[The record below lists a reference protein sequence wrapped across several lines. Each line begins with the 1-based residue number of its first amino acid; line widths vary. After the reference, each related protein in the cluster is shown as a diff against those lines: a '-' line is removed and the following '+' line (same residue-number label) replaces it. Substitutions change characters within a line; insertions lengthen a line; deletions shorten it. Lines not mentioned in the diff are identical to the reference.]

1 MEHKQIEIDHLLSRE
16 EVAKIY
22 GVSIPTVDRWA
33 REGTLPPAFKIGK
46 TTRWRTSDI
55 KKHIAGEA
63 RHTHGSLKRV
73 RPVYAGAK

>member
-1 MEHKQIEIDHLLSRE
+1 MTKLGIDHLLSRKE
-16 EVAKIY
+16 LAEIY
-22 GVSIPTVDRWA
+22 GVSVPTIDRWA
-33 REGTLPPAFKIGK
+33 SAGKLPKAVKLAH

-63 RHTHGSLKRV
+63 RHTHGAVKRV